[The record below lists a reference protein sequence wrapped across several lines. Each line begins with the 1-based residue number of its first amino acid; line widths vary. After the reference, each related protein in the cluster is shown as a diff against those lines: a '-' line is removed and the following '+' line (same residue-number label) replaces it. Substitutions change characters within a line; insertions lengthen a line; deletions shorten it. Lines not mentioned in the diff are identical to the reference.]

1 MDIILRPMAKADP
14 QLDVIVIG
22 EHPATYL
29 AAAILAQ
36 TAKIRVLHATI
47 PAHAQ
52 LDRLVIINPD
62 FFKLHPLVEPLKR
75 KLDLVTTY
83 GLQFLSTEPNVR
95 SEYRHKS
102 AMAYVSSYRA
112 VRDAL
117 MRIAEA
123 AGVELLKP
131 KMLEIHRLDEN
142 GAEITA
148 GKNVLRPRAI
158 ILGGSLSEAQQ
169 KLLGLPEGWGPDIVH
184 RYSYLILAGNKW
196 ADLGSRPV
204 IPMCLNLREML
215 AWGWMLPGTKSV
227 QLSVV
232 QPIESLSQI
241 RPESLMAQWAD
252 LLRAHGVLQGKGE
265 VPIDEMKSLDLP
277 LAGALAHEGVA
288 NRTLLIGP
296 AGGFYSACSEDI
308 YPNCWSAVH
317 AADAIKKALK
327 ERHLQDALSPYRH
340 RWRTTLGDYLRGPQQ
355 NLRFL
360 LPMVYR
366 NQKMTTRLTEAI
378 LTGKSVVR

>member
-1 MDIILRPMAKADP
+1 MDIILRPMAKAAP

-36 TAKIRVLHATI
+36 TAKIRVIHATI
-47 PAHAQ
+47 PAQAK

-62 FFKLHPLVEPLKR
+62 FFKLHPLLEPLKR

-102 AMAYVSSYRA
+102 AMAYVASYRA

-117 MRIAEA
+117 MRIAET
-123 AGVELLKP
+123 AGAELLKP
-131 KMLEIHRLDEN
+131 KVLEIHRLDEN

-148 GKNVLRPRAI
+148 GKSVLRPRAI

-184 RYSYLILAGNKW
+184 RYSYLILAGSKW

-232 QPIESLSQI
+232 QPIESLSQM

-252 LLRAHGVLQGKGE
+252 LLRTHGVLQGKGA
-265 VPIDEMKSLDLP
+265 VPLDEMRSVDLP